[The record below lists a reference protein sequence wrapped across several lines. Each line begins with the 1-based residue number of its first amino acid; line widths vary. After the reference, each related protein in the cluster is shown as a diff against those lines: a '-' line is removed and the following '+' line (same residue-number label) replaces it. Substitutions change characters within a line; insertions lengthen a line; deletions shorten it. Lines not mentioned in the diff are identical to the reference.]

1 MNTVRVAELI
11 ERGEFSDIPAAMEQ
25 SISQGS
31 QSFEQDIARLIASG
45 AINQQEGIAHADS
58 PSNLMWRLQNSG
70 DFSPP
75 ASSQTLGAQAK
86 SDTGPITLMLDS

>member
-1 MNTVRVAELI
+1 MRD
-11 ERGEFSDIPAAMEQ
+11 S
-25 SISQGS
+25 S
-31 QSFEQDIARLIASG
+31 ARLYRG
-45 AINQQEGIAHADS
+45 AALVALVGVGAYLAYRLS
-58 PSNLMWRLQNSG
+58 RVLRLQNSG

>member
-1 MNTVRVAELI
+1 
-11 ERGEFSDIPAAMEQ
+11 MEQ

-70 DFSPP
+70 ESPLLTP
-75 ASSQTLGAQAK
+75 SQARGVHPN
-86 SDTGPITLMLDS
+86 SDTGPITLMLDP